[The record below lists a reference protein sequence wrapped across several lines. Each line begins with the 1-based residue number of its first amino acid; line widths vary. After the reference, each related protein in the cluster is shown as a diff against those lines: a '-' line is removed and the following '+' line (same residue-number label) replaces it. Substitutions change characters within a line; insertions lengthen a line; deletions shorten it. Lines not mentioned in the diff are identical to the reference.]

1 LSLNNSN
8 PKRHWFRQI
17 LRVGAQKSIWWA
29 PAVLCPLAIT
39 GVSPDLAYGQTVAT
53 RSITDAPAVD
63 VNAEYVVGWLNHA
76 HSMASSDRLQEATA
90 AFAEALRGRKQLGSA
105 EPSVE
110 QRVREVANLLA
121 EKKVTPA
128 QVSAAAS
135 ALGVP
140 RPVPVAATS
149 AGMPSSA
156 GMPAFAEMPAF
167 AGMPASAGMN
177 AAMGMN
183 ASQPGGV
190 VTAQTGAQSQAS
202 TVAPGLFRP
211 EGDSTVLQQA
221 STQGQLA
228 VGTASP
234 GTSGDELYQQGIEL
248 LSQGKRQD
256 ALEAFRRA
264 WEHQGEMDPAIRN
277 ALKDKLSSLQASM
290 LSAEAVAAQ
299 PLSPEEQSQLQ
310 ERQRWISEVTGEL
323 SDAKSFRESEPLL
336 VAERLQI
343 LRTRVS
349 QADLSGETRQRL
361 LTLVDR
367 AITEHQLFI
376 SQNRSSI
383 DQNTRNRQVKE
394 QIALD
399 SEQRYKID
407 QQIASLVET
416 YNDLMDK
423 GEFMQAEVVAKQVGA
438 LDPNST
444 IASLLI
450 ARARNARRIGEYE
463 EIRTMKEDG
472 FVDAMLDIDRSSQPV
487 SDEDSYQFPKGW
499 EDLSRR
505 RLADSQRESQRGM
518 SPAEA
523 RIWEQLK
530 QPVLVNFNQRPLHEV
545 VRTLSDMSGIMIHL
559 DERGLAQEGVPTDD
573 LVTLDLPSQITLRSA
588 LTLMLNTRNLDFQVA
603 NEVLTITSV
612 RNTAQANRV
621 VTYSVKD
628 LVVPIPN
635 FITDYNSGMAGALRN
650 AYETINNG
658 LVARTQQRFGGMGE
672 TQLASGSLNPDSG
685 ALGQLAG
692 NMPPGIGGGVGP
704 GMIGPGMMRPGMMG
718 PGGMMSGFGSMGPT
732 VGGPPLISMGSPSAI
747 GGGAAMADFGSLMN
761 LIQQTIDPDNW
772 LANGGQSSMIPFAN
786 NLSLVIS
793 APQTTHEK
801 ISDLL
806 DTLRRLQDLQV
817 TIEVKFITLNDNFF
831 ERMGIDFDVRIE
843 DGYRSPPLSE
853 RQKSKIV
860 LGISQGSTPTNPFP
874 FTADL
879 DIAFDQNNF
888 SAAVPQFGGF
898 QDGLGGSIGFAILSQ
913 LEMFFFMN
921 AAQGDSRSNVLQAP
935 RVTMFDGQFA
945 SINDTVQRPF
955 VTSLIPVV
963 GDFAV
968 AQQPVI
974 VVLNEGTILN
984 VQSTISQDKRFVRLT
999 LNPTFSQ
1006 IDRVDTFTFE
1016 GTRTSSNT
1024 SRRTGQN
1031 LLNPD
1036 EGELDEA
1043 EDTEDTVI
1051 SGTTVQQP
1059 SFATTSISTTVSVPD
1074 GGTILL
1080 GGIKRMRESRIER
1093 GVPVLSK
1100 IPYLNRLFKNT
1111 AIGRES
1117 STLMMTVTPRI
1128 IIQEEEEQKYGVF
1141 P

>member
-1 LSLNNSN
+1 MIGSLLPHVAVGQAIPTVQSMSDE
-8 PKRHWFRQI
+8 
-17 LRVGAQKSIWWA
+17 RVVIDTQF
-29 PAVLCPLAIT
+29 VL
-39 GVSPDLAYGQTVAT
+39 
-53 RSITDAPAVD
+53 
-63 VNAEYVVGWLNHA
+63 GWLNQA
-76 HSMASSDRLQEATA
+76 QSSAKADRLEEATS
-90 AFAEALRGRKQLGSA
+90 AFAEALRGRKQLTA
-105 EPSVE
+105 ADPSVE
-110 QRVREVANLLA
+110 QRVREVANFLA

-128 QVSAAAS
+128 QVSSAAA
-135 ALGVP
+135 ALGAP
-140 RPVPVAATS
+140 KRAPSLKTTQQPPVLVTTADITSPTISPSFSNGVFQPEADAT
-149 AGMPSSA
+149 AIQ
-156 GMPAFAEMPAF
+156 
-167 AGMPASAGMN
+167 PASSQVEMVVG
-177 AAMGMN
+177 
-183 ASQPGGV
+183 AS
-190 VTAQTGAQSQAS
+190 
-202 TVAPGLFRP
+202 AP
-211 EGDSTVLQQA
+211 
-221 STQGQLA
+221 A
-228 VGTASP
+228 V
-234 GTSGDELYQQGIEL
+234 SGDEWYQRGIDL
-248 LSQGKRQD
+248 LGRGD
-256 ALEAFRRA
+256 RPGALEAFRRA

-290 LSAEAVAAQ
+290 IGPESVNARPV
-299 PLSPEEQSQLQ
+299 SPEEQVQIQ

-323 SDAKSFRESEPLL
+323 ADAKSYRESEPLL

-343 LRTRVS
+343 LRTRIS
-349 QADLSGETRQRL
+349 QADLSGDTRQRL
-361 LTLVDR
+361 LILVDR
-367 AITEHQLFI
+367 AITEHQLYI
-376 SQNRSSI
+376 TQNRSSI
-383 DQNTRNRQVKE
+383 DQNTRNRQIKE
-394 QIALD
+394 QIGLD
-399 SEQRYKID
+399 QEQRYKID

-438 LDPNST
+438 LDPSST

-472 FVDAMLDIDRSSQPV
+472 FVDAMLDVDRSSKPT
-487 SDEDSYQFPKGW
+487 SDENSYQFPKGW

-505 RLADSQRESQRGM
+505 RLADKQRESQRGM

-530 QPVLVNFNQRPLHEV
+530 QQVLVNFNQRPLNEV
-545 VRTLSDMSGIMIHL
+545 VRTLGDMTGIMIHL
-559 DERGLAQEGVPTDD
+559 DEKGLAQEGIPIDD
-573 LVTLDLPSQITLRSA
+573 LVTLDLPSQISLRSA

-628 LVVPIPN
+628 LVIPIPN

-658 LVARTQQRFGGMGE
+658 LVARTQNRFDGMVGE
-672 TQLASGSLNPDSG
+672 MQLAGGSLNPDSG
-685 ALGQLAG
+685 ALGQFAG
-692 NMPPGIGGGVGP
+692 GNLPPAIGGGFGMGP
-704 GMIGPGMMRPGMMG
+704 GMMGGGMMRPGGMMG
-718 PGGMMSGFGSMGPT
+718 GFGSMGPT
-732 VGGPPLISMGSPSAI
+732 VGGPPLVSMGSPSAI
-747 GGGAAMADFGSLMN
+747 GGGGAMADFGSLMM

-772 LANGGQSSMIPFAN
+772 LANGGQSSMIPYQN

-801 ISDLL
+801 IQDLL
-806 DTLRRLQDLQV
+806 ETLRRLQDLQV

-831 ERMGIDFDVRIE
+831 ERMGIDFDIRIE
-843 DGYRSPPLSE
+843 DGNRQAPLAE
-853 RQKSKIV
+853 RNKKKTV
-860 LGISQGSTPTNPFP
+860 VGISSGSTATNPFP

-879 DIAFDQNNF
+879 DIVFDQNNF

-945 SINDTVQRPF
+945 SINDTVSRPF
-955 VTSLIPVV
+955 VTSLVPVV

-1006 IDRVDTFTFE
+1006 IERVDTFTFE
-1016 GTRTSSNT
+1016 GSRTSRSS
-1024 SRRTGQN
+1024 SRRRGQN
-1031 LLNPD
+1031 LLNPR

-1043 EDTEDTVI
+1043 EDEEDTVI

-1059 SFATTSISTTVSVPD
+1059 SFSQTSVSTTVSVPD

-1093 GVPVLSK
+1093 GVPILSK

-1111 AIGRES
+1111 AIGRET
-1117 STLMMTVTPRI
+1117 STLMLTVTPRI
-1128 IIQEEEEQKYGVF
+1128 IIQEEEEMKYGVF

>member
-1 LSLNNSN
+1 LSPLNSN
-8 PKRHWFRQI
+8 PKRHWLSQKFRA
-17 LRVGAQKSIWWA
+17 GAHKTIRLA
-29 PAVLCPLAIT
+29 PVVLCPLVMNCIT
-39 GVSPDLAYGQTVAT
+39 PQIGIGQSTTAT
-53 RSITDAPAVD
+53 RSIGDEQVV
-63 VNAEYVVGWLNHA
+63 VNAEFVVGWLNHA
-76 HSMASSDRLQEATA
+76 HSSVKAERLEEATS
-90 AFAEALRGRKQLGSA
+90 AFAEALRGRKQLNSA
-105 EPSVE
+105 DPNVE

-128 QVSAAAS
+128 QVSAAAG
-135 ALGVP
+135 ALGSP
-140 RPVPVAATS
+140 RPVPIKAVAHEVAGI
-149 AGMPSSA
+149 GMPGLAVATADAQGSSQT
-156 GMPAFAEMPAF
+156 PAVSNGIFVP
-167 AGMPASAGMN
+167 N
-177 AAMGMN
+177 A
-183 ASQPGGV
+183 
-190 VTAQTGAQSQAS
+190 
-202 TVAPGLFRP
+202 
-211 EGDSTVLQQA
+211 DSTALQQA
-221 STQGQLA
+221 STQVQL
-228 VGTASP
+228 TASAAAP
-234 GTSGDELYQQGIEL
+234 SANGDEWYQRGIEL
-248 LSQGKRQD
+248 LGRGDRQG

-277 ALKDKLSSLQASM
+277 ALKDKLSSLQATM
-290 LSAEAVAAQ
+290 LGAESVNAR
-299 PLSPEEQSQLQ
+299 PLSPEEQAQLQ
-310 ERQRWISEVTGEL
+310 ERQRWIGEVTGEL
-323 SDAKSFRESEPLL
+323 SDAKNYREAEPLL

-343 LRTRVS
+343 LRTRIS

-367 AITEHQLFI
+367 AITEHQLYMT
-376 SQNRSSI
+376 QNRSSI
-383 DQNTRNRQVKE
+383 EQNTRNRQVKE
-394 QIALD
+394 QIGLEQ
-399 SEQRYKID
+399 EQRYKID

-438 LDPNST
+438 LDPSST

-472 FVDAMLDIDRSSQPV
+472 FVDAMLDVDRSSAPV
-487 SDEDSYQFPKGW
+487 ADENNYQFPKGW

-505 RLADSQRESQRGM
+505 RLADKQRESQRGM

-530 QPVLVNFNQRPLHEV
+530 QQVLVNFNQRPLHEV
-545 VRTLSDMSGIMIHL
+545 VRTLADMTGIMIHL
-559 DERGLAQEGVPTDD
+559 DEKGLAQEGIPTDD
-573 LVTLDLPSQITLRSA
+573 LVTLDLPSQISLRSA

-628 LVVPIPN
+628 LVIPIPN

-658 LVARTQQRFGGMGE
+658 LVARTQNRFEGFGDV
-672 TQLASGSLNPDSG
+672 QLASGSMNPDSG

-692 NMPPGIGGGVGP
+692 GNLPPAIGGGFGMGP
-704 GMIGPGMMRPGMMG
+704 GMMGPGMMGPGMMRPGMMG
-718 PGGMMSGFGSMGPT
+718 GFGSMGPT
-732 VGGPPLISMGSPSAI
+732 VGGPPLISMGSPSPI
-747 GGGAAMADFGSLMN
+747 GGGGAMADFGSLMM

-772 LANGGQSSMIPFAN
+772 LAAGGQSSMVPYTN

-801 ISDLL
+801 IGELL

-831 ERMGIDFDVRIE
+831 ERMGIDFDLRIE
-843 DGYRSPPLSE
+843 DGNRFPPLSE
-853 RQKSKIV
+853 RNKGKTVI
-860 LGISQGSTPTNPFP
+860 GISSGSTATNPFP

-879 DIAFDQNNF
+879 DVVFDQNNF
-888 SAAVPQFGGF
+888 AAAVPQFGGF

-913 LEMFFFMN
+913 LEMFFFLN

-945 SINDTVQRPF
+945 SINDTVSRPF

-984 VQSTISQDKRFVRLT
+984 VQSIISQDKRFVRLT

-1006 IDRVDTFTFE
+1006 IERVDTFTFE
-1016 GTRTSSNT
+1016 GSRTSRNS
-1024 SRRTGQN
+1024 SRRRGQN
-1031 LLNPD
+1031 LLNPS

-1043 EDTEDTVI
+1043 EDEQDTVI

-1059 SFATTSISTTVSVPD
+1059 SFSQTSVSTTVTVPD

-1111 AIGRES
+1111 AIGRET
-1117 STLMMTVTPRI
+1117 STLMLTVTPRI
-1128 IIQEEEEQKYGVF
+1128 IIQEEEEMKYGVF